1 MLQSKSI
8 VTSVKIPLIISGF
21 TGGKSGQQKRDC
33 FHPGV
38 SSLSRECI
46 HFQEKEPI
54 KSKNMIRAMLRYIW
68 PEVNY
73 LKYLYFNFLTIFFIS
88 FYNYNK

>member
-73 LKYLYFNFLTIFFIS
+73 FNIYILIFNNFLIFFL
-88 FYNYNK
+88 